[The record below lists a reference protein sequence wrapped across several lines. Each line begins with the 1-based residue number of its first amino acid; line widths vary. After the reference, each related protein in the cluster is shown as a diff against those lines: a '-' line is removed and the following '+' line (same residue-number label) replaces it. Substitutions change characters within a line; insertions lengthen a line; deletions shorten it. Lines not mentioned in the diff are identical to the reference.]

1 MKKILLAITIFLFSA
16 SSIKLFAQEDEI
28 EQVQKEWGKD
38 KKELVRLGMALT
50 AKDSVKFWPLYD
62 KYEKERQKIGR
73 ERILILEDY
82 AEHFME
88 LTNAKADELVN
99 KIFKNDAALAK
110 LHQQYYNTV
119 KTSLGAKQAAKFLQ
133 IESYINSFLKSAIQ
147 EEIPIIG
154 ELDELKKEL

>member
-1 MKKILLAITIFLFSA
+1 M
-16 SSIKLFAQEDEI
+16 
-28 EQVQKEWGKD
+28 
-38 KKELVRLGMALT
+38 
-50 AKDSVKFWPLYD
+50 
-62 KYEKERQKIGR
+62 
-73 ERILILEDY
+73 ILEDY